1 MKMTSTYSELANRLN
16 KLISFLDKYN
26 EKAWSKFFRDLEVQI
41 ENGNRQGV
49 VLLTQMRGGMGSFY
63 DLAICKINGHDTC
76 EEDEAQI
83 NEELME
89 LAEDVF
95 SLARKIRISE

>member
-1 MKMTSTYSELANRLN
+1 MTSKYSELTYRLN

-26 EKAWSKFFRDLEVQI
+26 EKSWSKFFSNLKEQV
-41 ENGNRQGV
+41 ENEKKQAV
-49 VLLTQMRGGMGSFY
+49 ISLTQMRGGMGSFS
-63 DLAICKINGHDTC
+63 DLVICKINGHNIDRQN
-76 EEDEAQI
+76 EVEV
-83 NEELME
+83 NEELMQ